1 MHIAALL
8 LTLAEVTPT
17 ACTSMRCTWSR
28 PSIGS
33 KASLAKE
40 LDFGKAS
47 SEGYVPYSGP
57 QPCIDTLFSRFT

>member
-1 MHIAALL
+1 MIFLSVCAALL
-8 LTLAEVTPT
+8 LTLAEVKPT

-28 PSIGS
+28 PSTGS

-47 SEGYVPYSGP
+47 FERYTFYTVDHS
-57 QPCIDTLFSRFT
+57 LL